1 MVKVSIPMKSTKKL
15 PISFK
20 FILPSKRFKLPL
32 LRKRCPYS
40 EFFWSSFFRIR
51 TKYGEIYLSVLSRNA
66 GKYGPQKLLRRT
78 LFTQCVT
85 IVSFIIICLHCF
97 LFIYIYITY
106 LSHFQELLHQIAF
119 LKKTEQGK
127 IEQW

>member
-97 LFIYIYITY
+97 LFIYIYMYIY
-106 LSHFQELLHQIAF
+106 IYIYNIPISFPGAVASNSV
-119 LKKTEQGK
+119 LKEN
-127 IEQW
+127 